1 MFRFLLIT
9 SSLILFSQCKTTQ
22 DYLTPYE
29 YEGRSISFGNG
40 GGFTGKSVEYTLM
53 DNGQIFKGLNKE
65 GNVDMIKKISRDQVN
80 QIFDTY
86 DILGFDKLDVNSP
99 GNMYFFVQMNILE
112 SEADHKVD
120 NNKLVWGNY
129 DSGESKELRIF
140 HANLMSLVSK
150 MTKPMPT
157 KIEIQ

>member
-1 MFRFLLIT
+1 MFRFLLIV
-9 SSLILFSQCKTTQ
+9 SSLLLFAQCKTTQ
-22 DYLTPYE
+22 DYQTPYE

-40 GGFTGKSVEYTLM
+40 GGFTGKSVDFTLM

-65 GNVDMIKKISRDQVN
+65 GTVDMIKKISKDQVN
-80 QIFDTY
+80 QIFDTF
-86 DILGFDKLDVNSP
+86 DLLGFGELTINSP
-99 GNMYFFVQMNILE
+99 GNMYFFVQMNNHE
-112 SEADHKVD
+112 SASTQNDD
-120 NNKLVWGNY
+120 NKLVWGNY

-157 KIEIQ
+157 KIEIK